1 MVGIYGI
8 SGIPEPPAAT
18 PTGPARDKRPQG
30 IPVGLAP
37 ESDLAAFSAE
47 AKDASAAAKLV
58 EAAKAR
64 SDEVRKERIEEARKQ
79 LEEGAYRIQQVV
91 LVVAARVSKYLGNA

>member
-8 SGIPEPPAAT
+8 TGIPEQPAAI
-18 PTGPARDKRPQG
+18 PTDPARDKRPHG
-30 IPVGLAP
+30 VPVGLAP
-37 ESDLAAFSAE
+37 ESDLATFSAE

-64 SDEVRKERIEEARKQ
+64 SEEIRADQIEAARRQ
-79 LEEGAYRIQQVV
+79 LEEGTYRIQQVV
-91 LVVAARVSKYLGNA
+91 LVVAARVSKYLAHG